1 LSTRGDASLSIF
13 VYPGIAR
20 ARLPTYNSRRRRDHG
35 SGRFLGGRKEEAE
48 MRRLLLF
55 GCVAIL
61 LSACAPE
68 DLQTLLP
75 VLRSGAIGKDVFE
88 FEDNVVVTDTV
99 EGDLFAW
106 GDTVEIDGTVEG
118 SVFAYGTQVQINGE
132 VDGSITV
139 IGREV
144 VLGPT
149 ARVGQGV
156 LFAGVLLQMDEG
168 ASVGGGVTA
177 VGYQVLLDGSIGE
190 YVRGAMLRL
199 RLDGTVGGSPTS
211 LRPRLGGLAALW
223 LGSPSKAAPAPSVWD
238 FNSGATAMVPTF
250 TGDPLVELALDLA
263 RELVTLLV
271 FGLLAVAFRP
281 TLLYVFADRVRA
293 APAASAGYGIFVL
306 IVGYVGGAL
315 AAVGL
320 SIVGFGLFSLGLDVL
335 AVSLL
340 VGGGGALALALILLT
355 LFAAYGTKL
364 VLAAWAGRLIL
375 RRLAPRA
382 ADNRWWPL
390 LLGTL
395 LYLIVA
401 AVPYLGILVSLAAS
415 LLGLGAAW
423 LVWRDLRAAR

>member
-1 LSTRGDASLSIF
+1 MPAGRGLSTRGDASLSIF

-223 LGSPSKAAPAPSVWD
+223 LG
-238 FNSGATAMVPTF
+238 
-250 TGDPLVELALDLA
+250 
-263 RELVTLLV
+263 
-271 FGLLAVAFRP
+271 
-281 TLLYVFADRVRA
+281 
-293 APAASAGYGIFVL
+293 
-306 IVGYVGGAL
+306 
-315 AAVGL
+315 
-320 SIVGFGLFSLGLDVL
+320 
-335 AVSLL
+335 
-340 VGGGGALALALILLT
+340 
-355 LFAAYGTKL
+355 
-364 VLAAWAGRLIL
+364 
-375 RRLAPRA
+375 
-382 ADNRWWPL
+382 
-390 LLGTL
+390 
-395 LYLIVA
+395 
-401 AVPYLGILVSLAAS
+401 
-415 LLGLGAAW
+415 
-423 LVWRDLRAAR
+423 